1 MKAIGNYVLV
11 KMNKVNNVTKG
22 GIILTENPNDAFSGV
37 VESIGSKAYI
47 SNKDCENLVGKT
59 VLFDGSIGARNIPFK
74 NEDGEEYM
82 ITDFFNI
89 MVVT

>member
-11 KMNKVNNVTKG
+11 KMNKIQNVTKG
-22 GIILTENPNDAFSGV
+22 GIILTENSEDTFNGV
-37 VESIGSKAYI
+37 VESVGSKAYS

-59 VLFDGSIGARNIPFK
+59 VLFGASFGAHNIPFK

-82 ITDFFNI
+82 ITDFSNI
-89 MVVT
+89 MVVL